1 MLKKD
6 LDNSVDIN
14 VILNKKINDFASK
27 DLRGKKVVLT
37 GAMFLRRLDM
47 QLLLE
52 SVGVI
57 VKSGVSKSIDS
68 VSYTHL
74 TLPTKRIV

>member
-1 MLKKD
+1 MLKKY

-14 VILNKKINDFASK
+14 VILNKKINDFASL
-27 DLRGKKVVLT
+27 DLRSKQIVLT
-37 GAMFLRRLDM
+37 GAMFLERLHM

-57 VKSGVSKSIDS
+57 VKSCVSKSID
-68 VSYTHL
+68 
-74 TLPTKRIV
+74 